1 MHYPV
6 YGAVITSSGDVASVL
21 NRRKHH
27 ERGVSSA
34 VYTLV
39 ALAVIAVGVMAYIQY
54 ASRHKGQLLE
64 LSPEAKQYV
73 HNLKLSDVEIQA
85 HESYL
90 KQMVVAIE
98 GKIAN
103 GGDRAVKVVEIICV
117 FYDAYNQVVLR
128 QRVPIV
134 SARMGGLKPGETKTF
149 RLPFD
154 ELPESWNHQ
163 LPSLVIAGIQ
173 FQ

>member
-1 MHYPV
+1 M
-6 YGAVITSSGDVASVL
+6 VIRS
-21 NRRKHH
+21 HPH
-27 ERGVSSA
+27 ERGASSA
-34 VYTLV
+34 VFTLI
-39 ALAVIAVGVMAYIQY
+39 ALAIIAAATYGYMQY
-54 ASRHKGQLLE
+54 TARHQKQLLE

-73 HNLKLSDVEIQA
+73 RNLKLSDVEIKA

-98 GKIAN
+98 GKITNA
-103 GGDRAVKVVEIICV
+103 GERPVSVVEIICV

-134 SARMGGLKPGETKTF
+134 SARMGGVKPGETKTF

>member
-1 MHYPV
+1 MVTPR
-6 YGAVITSSGDVASVL
+6 
-21 NRRKHH
+21 NPN
-27 ERGVSSA
+27 ERGISSA
-34 VYTLV
+34 VFTLI
-39 ALAVIAVGVMAYIQY
+39 ALAIIGGAVYWYLQY
-54 ASRHKGQLLE
+54 TANRQKQLLE

-73 HNLKLSDVEIQA
+73 RNLKLSDVEIKA

-98 GKIAN
+98 GKIGN
-103 GGDRAVKVVEIICV
+103 TGDRALKVVEIICV

-134 SARMGGLKPGETKTF
+134 SARMGGLKPGEIKTF

-154 ELPESWNHQ
+154 DLPESWNHQ
-163 LPSLVIAGIQ
+163 LPSLVIGGIQ

>member
-1 MHYPV
+1 MSTDSHR
-6 YGAVITSSGDVASVL
+6 
-21 NRRKHH
+21 N

-34 VYTLV
+34 VYTLA
-39 ALAVIAVGVMAYIQY
+39 ALAIIAAGVYGYIQY
-54 ASRHKGQLLE
+54 STKHQAQLLE

-73 HNLKLSDVEIQA
+73 RNLKLTDVEIKA

-98 GKIAN
+98 GKITNA
-103 GGDRAVKVVEIICV
+103 GERAVQVVEIICV
-117 FYDAYNQVVLR
+117 FYDPYNQVVLR

-134 SARMGGLKPGETKTF
+134 SARMGGLKAGETKVF